1 MKDGLSRL
9 DIIVDV
15 FILFLLLR
23 GKRKDFWFRVVSL
36 TLVCFEWETMGGI
49 KGCEVAVVVGGTPT
63 TAHCDQLIAARAV
76 SRGRSRR
83 RRRPSVWSFQLWG
96 AVQSVAVRLLRALV
110 FQSPG
115 RAGLES
121 TRFRLSFCFSFNNF
135 FLFSIWSFLK

>member
-1 MKDGLSRL
+1 MFRVGNDGW
-9 DIIVDV
+9 DKK
-15 FILFLLLR
+15 LR
-23 GKRKDFWFRVVSL
+23 G
-36 TLVCFEWETMGGI
+36 GG
-49 KGCEVAVVVGGTPT
+49 GGGTPT

-115 RAGLES
+115 RAGLER

-135 FLFSIWSFLK
+135 FCFPFGRF

>member
-49 KGCEVAVVVGGTPT
+49 KGCEVAVVVGGLPLRR
-63 TAHCDQLIAARAV
+63 TAI
-76 SRGRSRR
+76 S
-83 RRRPSVWSFQLWG
+83 
-96 AVQSVAVRLLRALV
+96 
-110 FQSPG
+110 
-115 RAGLES
+115 
-121 TRFRLSFCFSFNNF
+121 
-135 FLFSIWSFLK
+135 